1 MCGHNL
7 SNYCNIELVAIK
19 SFLKNHHQCI
29 MHVFV
34 CRMAFHCTLLS
45 SLGEVIKVGLQYP
58 TGGLQHS
65 LGQDCDKEEWPSWSE
80 PK

>member
-1 MCGHNL
+1 M
-7 SNYCNIELVAIK
+7 
-19 SFLKNHHQCI
+19 
-29 MHVFV
+29 
-34 CRMAFHCTLLS
+34 CRMAFQCTLLS